1 MRRRPS
7 HAGRL
12 RPWERLSFTVVL
24 ALMAALVVGLAISD
38 PEARPVGRPGSAVP
52 AQLPAQHVG
61 PANGTATGPR
71 ATSPAGRA
79 GLDAEL
85 AAAVRRI
92 TGHSRARLAVGVI
105 DTKTGAEAIYHPAVR
120 FPAGGVV
127 TADLLAAVLLQHQQ
141 DRTTLSDA
149 DSELAAEMVE
159 TSNAQATGE
168 LWDAIGGTG
177 GFGSANAALRLS
189 ATSAA
194 AVGLPGLSRTTVADQ
209 LQLLTDL
216 TSAGSPLGA
225 AGRDYELG
233 LLQVAPA
240 GPRWGVGAAA
250 TPGTGCAVVG
260 GRLASRRLWVINS
273 IGMVRHAGH
282 VLLIAVL
289 SVGSRTQAAG
299 TSRVTAAAVAAAGI
313 ITATTS

>member
-127 TADLLAAVLLQHQQ
+127 TADLLAAVLLPQQ
-141 DRTTLSDA
+141 PDRPT
-149 DSELAAEMVE
+149 EMVE